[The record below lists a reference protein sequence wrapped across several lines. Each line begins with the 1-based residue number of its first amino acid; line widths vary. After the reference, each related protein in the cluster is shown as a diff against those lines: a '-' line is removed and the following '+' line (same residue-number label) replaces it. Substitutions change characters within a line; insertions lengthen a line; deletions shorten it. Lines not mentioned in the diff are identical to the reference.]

1 MVQAVVSKRLVSSLK
16 HKEYVRVK
24 VGKVEDKL
32 VASPLARGAG
42 AAMSLVRADGFCVIE
57 QNSEGV
63 EAGETVNV
71 ELYRD
76 LEELDSTVV
85 AIGSHDLIL
94 DVIADLMPT
103 EFPGNFLSS
112 THLGSMGG
120 LMALKRGEAHIAPT
134 HLLNEEDGVYN
145 VAYLKKMFTQ
155 PMALIKGVNRIQGII
170 VEKGNPLGI
179 RDVKDL
185 VNVSTII
192 GEPIS
197 VDGGVTIIPVSK
209 VTYGFAS
216 GGSDFPSK
224 SNQDIFGGGGGA
236 GVTITPVAFLV
247 IDAYGNVDIKHITAF
262 DNAAERIVG
271 LVPEMF
277 DKVSNAVNKAKMD
290 KVFNAAVA
298 GVEAEK
304 TEESVAE

>member
-1 MVQAVVSKRLVSSLK
+1 MMKEKSS
-16 HKEYVRVK
+16 
-24 VGKVEDKL
+24 
-32 VASPLARGAG
+32 AAG
-42 AAMSLVRADGFCVIE
+42 ILETTIE
-57 QNSEGV
+57 
-63 EAGETVNV
+63 
-71 ELYRD
+71 
-76 LEELDSTVV
+76 
-85 AIGSHDLIL
+85 
-94 DVIADLMPT
+94 
-103 EFPGNFLSS
+103 
-112 THLGSMGG
+112 
-120 LMALKRGEAHIAPT
+120 K
-134 HLLNEEDGVYN
+134 
-145 VAYLKKMFTQ
+145 
-155 PMALIKGVNRIQGII
+155 
-170 VEKGNPLGI
+170 
-179 RDVKDL
+179 VKDL

-192 GEPIS
+192 GEPMK

-236 GVTITPVAFLV
+236 GVTIMPIAFLV

-290 KVFNAAVA
+290 KVFNTAVA

-304 TEESVAE
+304 TEESVTE